1 MPTLACWA
9 NLARKKF
16 SMNFGI
22 ETLETLLKEQKVE
35 VQEGVFLC
43 CDKQLIHLD
52 IVLRDGN
59 IVVEFNAP
67 FTYLLVTKLG
77 VKQLLNIVK
86 PRVESVTITPKSFII
101 KLSTLGSWEIE
112 R

>member
-1 MPTLACWA
+1 
-9 NLARKKF
+9 
-16 SMNFGI
+16 MNFGI
-22 ETLETLLKEQKVE
+22 ETLETLLKEKKVE
-35 VQEGVFLC
+35 LQEGVFLC

-52 IVLRDGN
+52 IFLKEGN

-77 VKQLLNIVK
+77 VKQLLNLVS
-86 PRVESVTITPKSFII
+86 PRVESVTITPKSYIV